1 MSPTDLAALL
11 ERLAPDLE
19 ALAGPWA
26 IFGSAALLMQGAP
39 IGEVPDLD
47 VLTGGADAA
56 RLEAAWSAWRACD
69 YTPDPAAPFR
79 SRFSRY
85 ALPEG
90 AVEVM
95 GHLEIRDAG
104 GWSAVVVDE
113 VVEVPFAGRAWPVA
127 SVAAQVRILR
137 RFGRPKDLEKLARLA
152 SWTLPS
158 EPNQRSVE

>member
-104 GWSAVVVDE
+104 GWS
-113 VVEVPFAGRAWPVA
+113 GRAWPVA